1 MTKEIQKLKKQL
13 LLEELKRQG
22 KAPKQRLW
30 ILLGLIMVAL
40 VAAGAYW
47 YQANLQTRL
56 EERFQQGLTLRQETR
71 YSEAVELFKE
81 LYAEQPSFVRIPQA
95 IFQIAEIQDLYLGRY
110 SDALLTYLMLE
121 RDYPDAPEVFAARN
135 QVAVLYKYRLNDCG
149 QAIAV
154 YQKVLDDADGNSDQ
168 LQYEVADCYFRLNNF
183 AQARI
188 EFESLLNNDPQSDLF
203 AEVQY
208 RIAMTY
214 ALEGKLPEAAGAY
227 RVVIER
233 WSESSYAVEASFG
246 LATVLEEQEELVEA
260 LKILEELKGV
270 YPKEDILTRKT
281 EQVRERIEKKKKA
294 I

>member
-1 MTKEIQKLKKQL
+1 MTKEIQKLKKKL

-30 ILLGLIMVAL
+30 IFLGLIMVVL

-56 EERFQQGLTLRQETR
+56 EARFQQGLTLRQETR
-71 YSEAVELFKE
+71 YSEAVEMFKE
-81 LYAEQPSFVRIPQA
+81 LHTEQPSFVRIPQA
-95 IFQIAEIQDLYLGRY
+95 LFQIAEIKDLYLGRY

-121 RDYPDAPEVFAARN
+121 RDYPDAPEVFAARK

-188 EFESLLNNDPQSDLF
+188 EFESLLKNDPQSDLF

-260 LKILEELKGV
+260 LKILEELKGL

>member
-1 MTKEIQKLKKQL
+1 MKKQL
-13 LLEELKRQG
+13 LLEELTRQG

-30 ILLGLIMVAL
+30 ILFGLIMVVL

-56 EERFQQGLTLRQETR
+56 EERFQQGLAFRQEAR
-71 YSEAVELFKE
+71 YSEAVELFKV
-81 LYAEQPSFVRIPQA
+81 LHAEHPSFVRIPQA
-95 IFQIAEIQDLYLGRY
+95 LFQVAEIQDLYLGRY
-110 SDALLTYLMLE
+110 SDALLTYLLLE
-121 RDYPDAPEVFAARN
+121 RDYPDAPEVFAARK

-154 YQKVLDDADGNSDQ
+154 YQKVLDDADSNSDQ

-188 EFESLLNNDPQSDLF
+188 EFESLLKNDPQSDLF

-260 LKILEELKGV
+260 LKILEELKGI

-281 EQVRERIEKKKKA
+281 EQVRERMEKKKKA

>member
-1 MTKEIQKLKKQL
+1 MKKQL

-30 ILLGLIMVAL
+30 VFLGLFMLVL
-40 VAAGAYW
+40 VAVGAYW
-47 YQANLQTRL
+47 YRANLQTRL
-56 EERFQQGLTLRQETR
+56 EERFQEGLALRQEAR
-71 YSEAVELFKE
+71 YSEAVELFEK
-81 LYAEQPSFVRIPQA
+81 LHDEQPTFSRIPQA
-95 IFQIAEIQDLYLGRY
+95 LFQTAEMQDLYLGRY

-121 RDYPDAPEVFAARN
+121 RDYPNAPEVSAART
-135 QVAVLYKYRLNDCG
+135 QVAVLYKYRLNDCS

-154 YQKVLDDADGNSDQ
+154 YQKVLDETDRDSDQ

-188 EFESLLNNDPQSDLF
+188 EFETLLKNYPQSDLF

-233 WSESSYAVEASFG
+233 WTESPYAVEARFG

-260 LKILEELKGV
+260 LKILEDLEGV
-270 YPKEDILTRKT
+270 YPKQDVLARKT

>member
-1 MTKEIQKLKKQL
+1 MKKQL
-13 LLEELKRQG
+13 LLEELTRQG

-30 ILLGLIMVAL
+30 IFLGLIMVAL

-47 YQANLQTRL
+47 YQTNLQTRL

-81 LYAEQPSFVRIPQA
+81 LHTEQPSFVRIPQA
-95 IFQIAEIQDLYLGRY
+95 LFQIAEIQDLYLGRY

-121 RDYPDAPEVFAARN
+121 RDYPDAPEVFAARK

-188 EFESLLNNDPQSDLF
+188 EFESLLKNDPQSDLF

-233 WSESSYAVEASFG
+233 WSESPYAVEASFG

-260 LKILEELKGV
+260 LKILEELKGI

>member
-1 MTKEIQKLKKQL
+1 MKKQL

-22 KAPKQRLW
+22 KAPKKRLW
-30 ILLGLIMVAL
+30 VLLGLIMVAL
-40 VAAGAYW
+40 AAAGAYW

-56 EERFQQGLTLRQETR
+56 EERFQQGLTLRQETK
-71 YSEAVELFKE
+71 YSEAVEMFME
-81 LYAEQPSFVRIPQA
+81 LQSEQPSFVRIPPVR
-95 IFQIAEIQDLYLGRY
+95 FQIAEIQDLYLGRY

-121 RDYPDAPEVFAARN
+121 RDYPDAPEVFAARK

-188 EFESLLNNDPQSDLF
+188 EFESLLKNDPQSDLF

-281 EQVRERIEKKKKA
+281 EQVRERIEKKKQA

>member
-1 MTKEIQKLKKQL
+1 MKKQL
-13 LLEELKRQG
+13 LLEELTRQG

-40 VAAGAYW
+40 AAAGAYW

-71 YSEAVELFKE
+71 YSEAVEMFKE
-81 LYAEQPSFVRIPQA
+81 LQTEQPSFVRIPQA
-95 IFQIAEIQDLYLGRY
+95 LFQIAEIQDLYLGRY

-121 RDYPDAPEVFAARN
+121 RDYPDAPEVFAARK

-188 EFESLLNNDPQSDLF
+188 EFESLLKNDPQSDLF

-260 LKILEELKGV
+260 LKILEGLKGI

>member
-1 MTKEIQKLKKQL
+1 MKKKL

-30 ILLGLIMVAL
+30 IFLGLIMVAL
-40 VAAGAYW
+40 AAAGAYW

-56 EERFQQGLTLRQETR
+56 EERFQEGLVLRQETR
-71 YSEAVELFKE
+71 YSEAVELFKG
-81 LYAEQPSFVRIPQA
+81 LHDEQPSFLRIPEA
-95 IFQIAEIQDLYLGRY
+95 LFQTAEIQDLYLGRY

-121 RDYPDAPEVFAARN
+121 RDYPDAPEVFAARK

-188 EFESLLNNDPQSDLF
+188 EFESLLKNDPQSELF

-260 LKILEELKGV
+260 LKILEELKGI

>member
-1 MTKEIQKLKKQL
+1 MTKEIQKLKKKL

-30 ILLGLIMVAL
+30 IFLGLIMVAL

-71 YSEAVELFKE
+71 YSEAVEMFKE
-81 LYAEQPSFVRIPQA
+81 LHTEQPSFVRIPQA
-95 IFQIAEIQDLYLGRY
+95 LFQIAEIKDLYLGRY

-121 RDYPDAPEVFAARN
+121 RDYPDAPEVFAARK

-188 EFESLLNNDPQSDLF
+188 EFESLLKNDPQSDLF

-260 LKILEELKGV
+260 LKILEELKGL

>member
-1 MTKEIQKLKKQL
+1 MKKQL

-30 ILLGLIMVAL
+30 ILLGVIMVAL

-56 EERFQQGLTLRQETR
+56 EERFQKGLAFRQENR

-81 LYAEQPSFVRIPQA
+81 LQAEQPSFVRIPQA
-95 IFQIAEIQDLYLGRY
+95 LFQVAEIQDLYLGRY

-121 RDYPDAPEVFAARN
+121 RDYPDSPEVFAARK

-154 YQKVLDDADGNSDQ
+154 YQKVLDDADSNSDQ

-188 EFESLLNNDPQSDLF
+188 EFESLLKIDPQSDLF

-227 RVVIER
+227 RVVTER

>member
-1 MTKEIQKLKKQL
+1 MKKQL

-30 ILLGLIMVAL
+30 IFLGLIMVAL

-56 EERFQQGLTLRQETR
+56 EERFQEGLALRQETR
-71 YSEAVELFKE
+71 YSEAVEMFKE
-81 LYAEQPSFVRIPQA
+81 LHTEQPSFVRIPQA
-95 IFQIAEIQDLYLGRY
+95 LFQIAEIQDLYLGRY

-121 RDYPDAPEVFAARN
+121 RDYPDAPEVFAARK

-188 EFESLLNNDPQSDLF
+188 EFESLLKNDPQSDLF

-260 LKILEELKGV
+260 LKILEELKGI

>member
-1 MTKEIQKLKKQL
+1 LKKQL

-30 ILLGLIMVAL
+30 VFLGLFMVAL
-40 VAAGAYW
+40 VGVAAYW

-56 EERFQQGLTLRQETR
+56 EERFQEGLTLRQQAR
-71 YSEAVELFKE
+71 YGEAVELFEK
-81 LYAEQPSFVRIPQA
+81 LHDEQPSFSRIPQA
-95 IFQIAEIQDLYLGRY
+95 LFQIAEMQDLYLGRY
-110 SDALLTYLMLE
+110 SDALLTYLKLE
-121 RDYPDAPEVFAARN
+121 RDYPHAPEVSEART
-135 QVAVLYKYRLNDCG
+135 QVAVLYKYRLNDCS

-154 YQKVLDDADGNSDQ
+154 YQKVLDEADRGNDQ

-188 EFESLLNNDPQSDLF
+188 EFETLLKNYPQSDFF

-214 ALEGKLPEAAGAY
+214 ALEGQLPEAAGAY

-233 WSESSYAVEASFG
+233 WSESPYAVEASFG

-260 LKILEELKGV
+260 LKILEDLEGI
-270 YPKEDILTRKT
+270 YPKQDVLARKT

>member
-1 MTKEIQKLKKQL
+1 MVVL
-13 LLEELKRQG
+13 L
-22 KAPKQRLW
+22 A
-30 ILLGLIMVAL
+30 GL
-40 VAAGAYW
+40 GAYW

-56 EERFQQGLTLRQETR
+56 EERFQQGLVLRQETR
-71 YSEAVELFKE
+71 YIEAVELFKE
-81 LYAEQPSFVRIPQA
+81 LHSEQPSFVRVPEA
-95 IFQIAEIQDLYLGRY
+95 LFQVAEIQDLYLGRY

-121 RDYPDAPEVFAARN
+121 RDYPDAPEVFAARK

-154 YQKVLDDADGNSDQ
+154 YQKVLDDADRNSDQ

-188 EFESLLNNDPQSDLF
+188 EFESLLKNDPQSELF

-246 LATVLEEQEELVEA
+246 LATVLGEQEELVEA

-270 YPKEDILTRKT
+270 YPKEDILARKT
-281 EQVRERIEKKKKA
+281 EQVRERIDKKKKA

>member
-1 MTKEIQKLKKQL
+1 MKKQL

-30 ILLGLIMVAL
+30 VFLGLLMVAL
-40 VAAGAYW
+40 VALGAYW

-56 EERFQQGLTLRQETR
+56 EERFQEGLALRQQAR
-71 YSEAVELFKE
+71 YGEAVALFEK
-81 LYAEQPSFVRIPQA
+81 LHDEQPSFSRIPQA
-95 IFQIAEIQDLYLGRY
+95 LFQTAEMQDLYLGRY

-121 RDYPDAPEVFAARN
+121 RDYPHAPEVSAARI
-135 QVAVLYKYRLNDCG
+135 QVAVLYKYRLNDCS

-154 YQKVLDDADGNSDQ
+154 YQKVLDETDRDNDQ

-188 EFESLLNNDPQSDLF
+188 EFETLLKNYPQSDLF

-214 ALEGKLPEAAGAY
+214 ALEGQLPEAAGAY

-233 WSESSYAVEASFG
+233 WSESPYAVEASFG

-260 LKILEELKGV
+260 LKILEDLEGI
-270 YPKEDILTRKT
+270 YPKQDVLARKT

>member
-1 MTKEIQKLKKQL
+1 MKKQL

-40 VAAGAYW
+40 AAAGAYW

-56 EERFQQGLTLRQETR
+56 EERFQEGLVLRQETR
-71 YSEAVELFKE
+71 YSEAVELFKG
-81 LYAEQPSFVRIPQA
+81 LHDEQPSFLRIPEA
-95 IFQIAEIQDLYLGRY
+95 LFQTAEIQDLYLGRY

-121 RDYPDAPEVFAARN
+121 RDYPDAPEVFAARK

-154 YQKVLDDADGNSDQ
+154 YQKVLDDANGNSDQ

-188 EFESLLNNDPQSDLF
+188 EFESLLKNDPQSDLF

-260 LKILEELKGV
+260 LKILEELKGI

>member
-40 VAAGAYW
+40 AAAGAYW

-56 EERFQQGLTLRQETR
+56 EERFQQGLTLRQETK
-71 YSEAVELFKE
+71 YSEAVEMFKE
-81 LYAEQPSFVRIPQA
+81 LQTEQPSFVRIPQA
-95 IFQIAEIQDLYLGRY
+95 LFQIAEIKDLYLGRY

-121 RDYPDAPEVFAARN
+121 RDYPDAPEVFAARK

-188 EFESLLNNDPQSDLF
+188 EFESLLKNDPQSDLF

-233 WSESSYAVEASFG
+233 WSESPYAVEASFG
-246 LATVLEEQEELVEA
+246 LATVQEEQEELVEA
-260 LKILEELKGV
+260 LKILEGLKGI
-270 YPKEDILTRKT
+270 YPKEDILARKT